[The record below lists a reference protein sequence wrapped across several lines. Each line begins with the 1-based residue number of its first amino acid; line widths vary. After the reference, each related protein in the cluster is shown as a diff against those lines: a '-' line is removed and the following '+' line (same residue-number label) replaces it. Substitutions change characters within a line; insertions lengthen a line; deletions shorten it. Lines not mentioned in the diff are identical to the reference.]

1 VQGAASLEAH
11 AQIAL
16 LNVNLVLRACTV
28 HLQVP
33 GAIIALL
40 VLFKVD
46 TERMDAIN
54 AH

>member
-1 VQGAASLEAH
+1 VQAAASLDKH

-16 LNVNLVLRACTV
+16 LNVNLVLRASTV

-33 GAIIALL
+33 VAIIALL
-40 VLFKVD
+40 VLFKMD
-46 TERMDAIN
+46 TERMDAMH